1 MKTLLLAINDAL
13 NDVLPSKITVTE
25 NTDFNDDLDLDSV
38 LFVQFLLL
46 LEDKVP
52 GLIFEPDQ
60 INQDAFTT
68 VGKLM
73 MWISEHQDMESTD
86 A

>member
-73 MWISEHQDMESTD
+73 MWISEHQDMESAD

>member
-13 NDVLPSKITVTE
+13 NDVLPSKVTITE

-46 LEDKVP
+46 LEDNVP

-60 INQDAFTT
+60 VNQDAFTT

-73 MWISEHQDMESTD
+73 TWISEHQDMESAD

>member
-1 MKTLLLAINDAL
+1 MENLLVAINKSL
-13 NDVLPSKITVTE
+13 NEVLSTSITVSE
-25 NTDFNDDLDLDSV
+25 KTDFNDDLDLDSV

-46 LEDKVP
+46 LEDKIP
-52 GLIFEPDQ
+52 GLMFEPDQ

-73 MWISEHQDMESTD
+73 AWISEHLDRESTN

>member
-1 MKTLLLAINDAL
+1 MENLLVAINKSL
-13 NDVLPSKITVTE
+13 NEVLSTSITVSE
-25 NTDFNDDLDLDSV
+25 KTDFNDDLDLDSV

-46 LEDKVP
+46 LEDQIP
-52 GLIFEPDQ
+52 GLMFEPEQ
-60 INQDAFTT
+60 INQDVFTT

-73 MWISEHQDMESTD
+73 AWISEHLDMESTY

>member
-1 MKTLLLAINDAL
+1 MENLLVAINKSL
-13 NDVLPSKITVTE
+13 NEVLSTSITVSE
-25 NTDFNDDLDLDSV
+25 KTDFNDDLDLDSV

-46 LEDKVP
+46 LEDQIP

-73 MWISEHQDMESTD
+73 AWISEHLDLESTN

>member
-1 MKTLLLAINDAL
+1 MENLLVAINKSL
-13 NDVLPSKITVTE
+13 NEVLSTSITVTE

-46 LEDKVP
+46 LEDQIP
-52 GLIFEPDQ
+52 GLMFEPDQ

-73 MWISEHQDMESTD
+73 AWISEHLDLESAD

>member
-1 MKTLLLAINDAL
+1 MENLRLAINKSL
-13 NDVLPSKITVTE
+13 NEVLSTSITVSE
-25 NTDFNDDLDLDSV
+25 KTDFNDDLDLDSV

-46 LEDKVP
+46 LEDQIP
-52 GLIFEPDQ
+52 GLMFEPDQ

-73 MWISEHQDMESTD
+73 AWISEHLDLESTD

>member
-1 MKTLLLAINDAL
+1 MENLLVAINKSL
-13 NDVLPSKITVTE
+13 NEVLSTSITVSE
-25 NTDFNDDLDLDSV
+25 KTDFNDDLDLDSV

-46 LEDKVP
+46 LEDQIP
-52 GLIFEPDQ
+52 GLMFEPDQ

-73 MWISEHQDMESTD
+73 AWISEHLDLESTN

>member
-1 MKTLLLAINDAL
+1 MKTLLLAINHAL
-13 NDVLPSKITVTE
+13 NDVLPSKVTVTE

-46 LEDKVP
+46 LEDNVP

-73 MWISEHQDMESTD
+73 IWISEHQDMESAD